1 MPMEDQR
8 LRAFCLVAEMK
19 SFSKAAEAR
28 FLTQSAMSHLIKNLE
43 DELGMKLLIRRGKS
57 VSTTPAGKIFYK
69 RAKQILEQY
78 QVLEN
83 DIYGLVKKIKGT
95 LNIGASITT
104 AIYLLPQVLYEF
116 SKKYPEV
123 QINLK
128 ILNTEKIINELFNGD
143 IDYGLAE
150 GSIKD
155 GHLVKTEIADDEI
168 VLIASEDNPLTKK
181 KIIKPKDLISQK
193 FIMSEVGSGTR
204 EFVEEFLSSHKINI
218 RKIHI
223 LMTLDN
229 PELIIRMIQSGLG
242 IAFVSKWSAFTALKE
257 DSVKL
262 LKLAAKRLQR
272 KFYLISLDHK
282 SDTMITKTFSEFI
295 REYKFFIPF

>member
-1 MPMEDQR
+1 MEDQR

-78 QVLEN
+78 QVLED
-83 DIYGLVKKIKGT
+83 DIYGLVQKIKGP

-155 GHLVKTEIADDEI
+155 GHLFKTEIADDEI

-181 KIIKPKDLISQK
+181 KIVKPKDLISQK
-193 FIMSEVGSGTR
+193 FIMSEAGSGTR
-204 EFVEEFLSSHKINI
+204 EFIEEFLSSHKINI

-229 PELIIRMIQSGLG
+229 PELIIRMVQSGLG

-282 SDTMITKTFSEFI
+282 PDTIITKTFFGFI
-295 REYKFFIPF
+295 RKYKFFIPF